1 MDELRWL
8 LIILGALVIV
18 AIYLHGTFQNWR
30 HDGLPWSR
38 NRRNQREPF
47 AGGGV
52 EEPHL
57 DDELP
62 EFDPELETGR
72 ETGDL
77 GREGDDDDRVSPFHD
92 VGAEADPE
100 AGMDEGDD
108 LPAGRD
114 ERDFPAWAHSR
125 VEGSRS
131 RAEEWPV
138 PEADDDDWWPD
149 DDLPVGSTP
158 DDGSPDA
165 PEIEEGVEGSDAGA
179 LGDGGGEREPAR
191 RGRLAE
197 RLRRALGTDGGG
209 DGSRGGGEA
218 EADVPPGLEEKIVV
232 INVLAPNG
240 ERFLGPA
247 VQDAL
252 QSAGLT
258 FGEHGIFH
266 RYIEGSRGRVAEFS
280 VANILNPGWF
290 DLERMEGFET
300 PGLAFFLRLPGPFDA
315 VTAFEEMLEAARH
328 VAGELDG
335 QLLDARR
342 CDLTHQAVEHLRE
355 EMIEYRRRAHL
366 ARRQHRE

>member
-47 AGGGV
+47 AGGSA

-57 DDELP
+57 DEELP
-62 EFDPELETGR
+62 EFDPGFGDGAAGR
-72 ETGDL
+72 
-77 GREGDDDDRVSPFHD
+77 DRDHDEQVSPFHD
-92 VGAEADPE
+92 EGIETDPE
-100 AGMDEGDD
+100 AGTHGGDD
-108 LPAGRD
+108 LPSGRH
-114 ERDFPAWAHSR
+114 EGDFPAWAHSR

-138 PEADDDDWWPD
+138 PETDDDDWWRD
-149 DDLPVGSTP
+149 DDPAVGGAPSEV
-158 DDGSPDA
+158 GPDA
-165 PEIEEGVEGSDAGA
+165 PEIGPGEEGTGA
-179 LGDGGGEREPAR
+179 VTDGGARGESGREPAR
-191 RGRLAE
+191 RGRLGE
-197 RLRRALGTDGGG
+197 RLRRALGADDGGG
-209 DGSRGGGEA
+209 RAGDKAG
-218 EADVPPGLEEKIVV
+218 ADVPAGLEEKIVV
-232 INVLAPNG
+232 INVLAPTG

-290 DLERMEGFET
+290 DLERMEDFET

-335 QLLDARR
+335 QLVDARR